1 MPDAQSV
8 VSEPTA
14 PKRQTARPAH
24 RLHARSPARWSP
36 LVVNSAFLL
45 GAVTLP
51 NIATQIDTG
60 PITIRRTASCAPIGP
75 VASRY
80 VDKKKVCRRAR
91 KEVLHSLKTGRDP
104 DWDAVI
110 RDSTPNV
117 VNRSRQF
124 PPSKRARQRP
134 KSHNMNPA
142 APPKA
147 SAVTPGARSTNRTQ
161 TQPVPG
167 ARSLG
172 ASATPKPSQ
181 HAPAPVPTS
190 RPNPSDRAPWPPPCA
205 AAIALLILLASA
217 AYLGKHRRR
226 VFAVTMSML
235 RHLKRG
241 PRKRNQTTP
250 SPATDHE
257 APSATHI
264 ASLLA
269 KGASLTGPEA
279 EGVARH
285 MAMEFLRRRRPGSA
299 ELVLSRP
306 DAWRLFGMDVGTLR
320 EDRIP
325 GLVLTDD
332 CEQTRVF
339 LARQTSPRRL
349 LLAYGTEE
357 DVPRDGGQTTV
368 VSISTRAEG
377 PTKISAG
384 VEVTSTLDPSL
395 ASRLPTLTRND
406 AFNLLMTLPTCARQC
421 ED

>member
-1 MPDAQSV
+1 MPDAPSV
-8 VSEPTA
+8 ISEPIA
-14 PKRQTARPAH
+14 PKHRTARH
-24 RLHARSPARWSP
+24 HHARWPARWGP
-36 LVVNSAFLL
+36 LAVNSAFLL
-45 GAVTLP
+45 AAVSLP
-51 NIATQIDTG
+51 NIATQIDAG

-91 KEVLHSLKTGRDP
+91 KEVLQSLKTGRDP

-110 RDSTPNV
+110 RDSTPKAS
-117 VNRSRQF
+117 NRPHQV

-134 KSHNMNPA
+134 KRHNMNPA
-142 APPKA
+142 APPNA
-147 SAVTPGARSTNRTQ
+147 SVATPGARSENRARQ
-161 TQPVPG
+161 RPVPG
-167 ARSLG
+167 AAPLG
-172 ASATPKPSQ
+172 ASTTPKPAQ
-181 HAPAPVPTS
+181 HVPVPDLTS
-190 RPNPSDRAPWPPPCA
+190 RPNPSNHASWPPLRA
-205 AAIALLILLASA
+205 AAIALLTLLAVA
-217 AYLGKHRRR
+217 AYLGRHRRR
-226 VFAVTMSML
+226 IFAVTMSML

-241 PRKRNQTTP
+241 PRERNQATS

-332 CEQTRVF
+332 CGQTRTF
-339 LARQTSPRRL
+339 LARQTSSRRV

-357 DVPRDGGQTTV
+357 DVPRGGGQTTV

-377 PTKISAG
+377 ARQISTG
-384 VEVTSTLDPSL
+384 VEVTGTIDQSL
-395 ASRLPTLTRND
+395 INRLPTLTRND
-406 AFNLLMTLPTCARQC
+406 AFDLLMTLPTCARQP
-421 ED
+421 EE